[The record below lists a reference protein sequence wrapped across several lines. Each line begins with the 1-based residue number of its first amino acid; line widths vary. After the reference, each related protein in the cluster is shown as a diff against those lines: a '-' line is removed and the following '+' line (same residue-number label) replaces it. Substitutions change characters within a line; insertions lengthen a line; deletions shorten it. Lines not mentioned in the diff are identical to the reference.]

1 MAMLA
6 IVMGVSLTSCSKDNN
21 TDSGDQSSEKK
32 LMKIVTVDESGN
44 EMGLRFHYDNNG
56 KLNKVQFNNAEDGP
70 DLRTSKYSW
79 DGNVINFKEPNS
91 QDTFKFTID
100 DQFIISYENGSISRS
115 YLYFSDRLDKINLG
129 VTDSFGK
136 PAYISTIWN
145 EDKLVEIKDVAST
158 TTVTTITYGKT
169 CNKGY
174 CPIIPSMIE
183 GSKHLLDVTD
193 ASIMGLYV
201 AHPELFGV
209 RTSQLPATITTTDRW
224 GDSKSENI
232 SYEFS
237 EDGYISKIIWEDD
250 YSLNLIWE

>member
-56 KLNKVQFNNAEDGP
+56 KLNKVQFNNGEDGP
-70 DLRTSKYSW
+70 NLRTSKYSW
-79 DGNVINFKEPNS
+79 DGNVINFRKPES
-91 QDTFKFTID
+91 QDTYKFTIE
-100 DQFIISYENGSISRS
+100 DQLIRSYEHGFTTHS
-115 YLYFSDRLDKINLG
+115 YLYFADRLEKIDTG
-129 VTDSFGK
+129 TDSFGK
-136 PAYISTIWN
+136 PHYTSTIWDD
-145 EDKLVEIKDVAST
+145 DKLVEIKDGASS

-174 CPIIPSMIE
+174 CPIIPSIIE
-183 GSKHLLDVTD
+183 GSEHLLDVPD

-237 EDGYISKIIWEDD
+237 EDGYISKIIWEDN
-250 YSLNLIWE
+250 YSFNLIWE

>member
-56 KLNKVQFNNAEDGP
+56 KLNKVQFNNGEDRTS
-70 DLRTSKYSW
+70 LRTSKYSW

-100 DQFIISYENGSISRS
+100 DQFIISYEDGSISRS

-129 VTDSFGK
+129 WSI

-145 EDKLVEIKDVAST
+145 EDKLVEIKDVASS

-209 RTSQLPATITTTDRW
+209 RTSQLPATITTTDSW

-237 EDGYISKIIWEDD
+237 EDGYISKIIWEDYY
-250 YSLNLIWE
+250 YSFNLIWE